1 VKRDRLYGR
10 LEIALDPHRYNLEGI
25 KMPGLF
31 RKLFRPFSKAKRSA
45 PANASPS
52 ATPATPLASTSHTS
66 VDPAINL
73 HLVTSPTVTDHQID
87 IQNEQKQRCIDHGIT
102 ALEILKEI
110 SEANDALSPLEA
122 ICAVTLVILN
132 TIEVVMGFSSAT
144 VPTDRGFQAM
154 DSNEVAWKDVSD
166 TIHKHR
172 GVFEQRLHS
181 TNRDQMRPD
190 FDPKLLAAI
199 QTYAR

>member
-1 VKRDRLYGR
+1 
-10 LEIALDPHRYNLEGI
+10 
-25 KMPGLF
+25 MPDLF
-31 RKLFRPFSKAKRSA
+31 QKFFRSSSKAKRSA
-45 PANASPS
+45 PANASPPVT
-52 ATPATPLASTSHTS
+52 AATPLASTSHTS
-66 VDPAINL
+66 VDPVINL

-132 TIEVVMGFSSAT
+132 TIEVVMSGFSCAT
-144 VPTDRGFQAM
+144 AATDRGIQAM
-154 DSNEVAWKDVSD
+154 DSNEVAWKNVSD

-172 GVFEQRLHS
+172 GVFEQQLHL
-181 TNRDQMRPD
+181 TNRDQARPD